1 MMSYL
6 FVIPLYALVLAAAL
20 VTGIV
25 CLLFDK
31 ARHLSLYFFVGALGS
46 VPGVLIA
53 NLFLFLVLATLVKSN
68 PSLPGSLKLSTAFF
82 VQIGAIIGPVV
93 ASAVGAVL
101 GAGWACALVRKA
113 RIKKQESALSRQSAA

>member
-6 FVIPLYALVLAAAL
+6 FVIPLYAVVLAAAL
-20 VTGIV
+20 IAGVG

-31 ARHLSLYFFVGALGS
+31 ARHLSLYFFAGALGS
-46 VPGVLIA
+46 VPGVFITNLL
-53 NLFLFLVLATLVKSN
+53 LFLILAPLVKSN
-68 PSLPGSLKLSTAFF
+68 PSLPGSLKLPTAFF

-93 ASAVGAVL
+93 ASLVGAVL

-113 RIKKQESALSRQSAA
+113 RTEGR